1 MANTQKYIMAKC
13 KCNCMDL
20 VNQRDTADD
29 DHFIRLYECVECG
42 DKQVD
47 VYKIIESKH
56 LGKNK
61 KLISEFGF

>member
-1 MANTQKYIMAKC
+1 
-13 KCNCMDL
+13 MDL

-47 VYKIIESKH
+47 IYKIIESKH